1 MLYIAHPLAINLPC
15 LHFKCGKIPSCTSL
29 DTRSNNGLLR
39 SASFFWLVKQSRRT
53 WKEYWCK
60 MLPQGELILLYLCVC
75 VCVCVGDKSR
85 RDRSSCSIRHLANQ
99 VKPRPQLERPS
110 PFSRPPMV
118 FSPPSD
124 LTEAWSWE
132 KPSVRPAAVL
142 CYSSL
147 FHFLSNN
154 QR

>member
-75 VCVCVGDKSR
+75 VCVCVCGRQKQTWQVFLLHQAPCKPSQATAATWKTFSFFSSADGIQSTIWS
-85 RDRSSCSIRHLANQ
+85 DRSLIVGETFSEASCCVVLLIF
-99 VKPRPQLERPS
+99 V
-110 PFSRPPMV
+110 PF
-118 FSPPSD
+118 
-124 LTEAWSWE
+124 LI
-132 KPSVRPAAVL
+132 
-142 CYSSL
+142 
-147 FHFLSNN
+147 
-154 QR
+154 